1 MLTLLLTVA
10 AAVAAPHSVPL
21 DPSARPDPQAFFASQ
36 GACAPAVPCETLT
49 GPAWMVAAGLRRL
62 PHQRAVIDL
71 GRDVIIDL
79 EAIRQGPDID
89 LLRLIDDRAPS
100 P

>member
-1 MLTLLLTVA
+1 
-10 AAVAAPHSVPL
+10 
-21 DPSARPDPQAFFASQ
+21 
-36 GACAPAVPCETLT
+36 
-49 GPAWMVAAGLRRL
+49 MVAAGLRRL